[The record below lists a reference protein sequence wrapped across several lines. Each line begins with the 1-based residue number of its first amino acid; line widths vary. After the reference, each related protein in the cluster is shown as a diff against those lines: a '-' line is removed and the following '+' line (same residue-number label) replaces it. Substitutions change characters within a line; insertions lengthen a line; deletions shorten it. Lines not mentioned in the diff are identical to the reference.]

1 MSGSRFPLLLVQG
14 TNKILTKVCFKMGEI
29 LDKQEL
35 PFSQSVFKI
44 VAAPPKDMT
53 EMARAHQ
60 NVGLRNFH

>member
-1 MSGSRFPLLLVQG
+1 M
-14 TNKILTKVCFKMGEI
+14 
-29 LDKQEL
+29 DKQEL

-60 NVGLRNFH
+60 NVGIWKYEPQQIYEVIGK

>member
-14 TNKILTKVCFKMGEI
+14 TNKILPKVCFKMGEI

-44 VAAPPKDMT
+44 VAAPKDMM

-60 NVGLRNFH
+60 NVGLRS